1 MNMTDMLLQMTMQA
15 AWQVPNVSQSN
26 GSSQSSANSQGT
38 SFQELLDQRRDQL
51 TQQSGDKTNGTQK
64 PEDNTAQEPADPTQ
78 PQPEEQPETMEL
90 QAAALAPF
98 LMNQTVTITPVVQ
111 QGEVAPEAAVTTPV
125 QTLTPVVETT
135 VDGNAVQMP
144 QVQADNGL
152 TQQVQPQQAQVIGQ
166 AQEPQQTQQTNQS
179 ADALNGQNVSAQQTQ
194 ETVVTTQQTAQQSQQ
209 DQAQDLTQS
218 APQNSQDQKLDDAAV
233 SSWQTPLFQDVEATP
248 VRVGDAEVDMT
259 APAQEV
265 ENKLGDMLKT
275 ALQQGE
281 QRLEIKLT
289 PANLGTVVAEF
300 TRSPEGILHV
310 VLHAE
315 NEQTARLLSDHASSL
330 GMLLQ
335 ENTNSQVR
343 VEVPQP
349 QQSQSMWQ
357 QPDDQQQQQHQQQQ
371 QQQQHTPRQEAET
384 FLHQLRLGLVENQT
398 EAV

>member
-1 MNMTDMLLQMTMQA
+1 MNMIDMLFQMTMQTT
-15 AWQVPNVSQSN
+15 WQVPDVNQSA
-26 GSSQSSANSQGT
+26 GSSQGT
-38 SFQELLDQRRDQL
+38 SFQELLDQHRDQL
-51 TQQSGDKTNGTQK
+51 TQQSGDKTTGTQQ
-64 PEDNTAQEPADPTQ
+64 PEDNTAQEPVDPTQ

-98 LMNQTVTITPVVQ
+98 LMNQNITITPVVQ
-111 QGEVAPEAAVTTPV
+111 QGEVVPDAAVTAPV
-125 QTLTPVVETT
+125 QTITPAVETA

-166 AQEPQQTQQTNQS
+166 AQEPQQTQQTGQP
-179 ADALNGQNVSAQQTQ
+179 ADALNGQAVSAQQTQ

-209 DQAQDLTQS
+209 DQAQDLTQ
-218 APQNSQDQKLDDAAV
+218 AVPQNGQDQKLDDAEV
-233 SSWQTPLFQDVEATP
+233 GSWQTPLFQDVEATP

-259 APAQEV
+259 ASAQEV
-265 ENKLGDMLKT
+265 DNKLGDMLKT

-289 PANLGTVVAEF
+289 PANLGTVVVEF
-300 TRSPEGILHV
+300 TRSPEGVLHV

-335 ENTNSQVR
+335 DGTNSQVR